1 MNPRSDH
8 DLLRRLK
15 LGDQQAWTEFTR
27 EYGARVY
34 NYLLSNLPSQE
45 DVQDVLNETMFG
57 AVKAVQKFDG
67 KASLSTLVFKIA
79 KHKLADFYRKHQN
92 TLELLDTVPENSNS
106 NAGST
111 ERIEFLEAL
120 EGLPEASREA
130 LLLRYQVGLSVGEVA
145 QVMERSYKGVES
157 LLSRAREQLR
167 KILGG
172 DDDDDGDDDD

>member
-1 MNPRSDH
+1 MDFDPMNPRSDH

-15 LGDQQAWTEFTR
+15 SGEQQAWTEFTR

-34 NYLLSNLPSQE
+34 NYLLSNLPSHE

-67 KASLSTLVFKIA
+67 NASLSTLVFKIA
-79 KHKLADFYRKHQN
+79 KHKLVDFYRKHQN
-92 TLELLDTVPENSNS
+92 MSELLDTVPENSNS
-106 NAGST
+106 GAT

-120 EGLPEASREA
+120 EDLPEASREA
-130 LLLRYQVGLSVGEVA
+130 LLLRYQVGLSVSEVA
-145 QVMERSYKGVES
+145 QVMDRSYKGVES

-167 KILGG
+167 KAL
-172 DDDDDGDDDD
+172 DDAIGQNG